1 MKDFFFDLETWSPTP
16 IKDGTHKYAEQA
28 EVMLWSYALEDGE
41 IRVWDRVNGSVH
53 WQDELSGVWTGESV
67 RGMPTDLGQ
76 NLAEPTN
83 LVWGHNAGMF
93 DFVVLAH
100 DMPNA
105 LASIAPARR
114 RDSMIQAFA
123 HSLPGAL
130 DKLGEVLNIAV
141 DKRKTKRG
149 KALVQLFCKP
159 TSSGG
164 RNTKQTHPREWQ
176 EFIEYAGQDIVVMRE
191 AHRLMPMWNYRDKQV
206 DLWHADLRMNYR
218 GFAVDVD
225 LAHAAVA
232 AAESTQAKLAKRTQ
246 DATDDQ
252 VQSANQRDALLAHIL
267 ATYGVTLPDMRADT
281 LERRLL
287 DPDLPDG
294 VRDLILIRLQA
305 SMNSVSKFKTLL
317 KGVSSDGRLRGCQQ
331 FRGAGRTGRWGHR
344 MFQPG
349 NLPRTWIK
357 QVLIELAIQWLKED
371 QIDAIHLAIGD
382 LMPVMSNTIRGAIV
396 APPGK
401 KLVIADLSNI
411 EGRGAAWLAGEE
423 WKLQAFRD
431 FDAGLG
437 PDLYILAYA
446 KSFNVAPESVP
457 EKGPERQIGKV
468 EELMFQYG
476 GGVGAW
482 ITGAATYGID
492 LDKMTA
498 QVLPVLPEWAVLEAR
513 EYLNYLGRAP
523 EAAYQKA
530 LAKIIDG
537 SDGGDIEAFNDAC
550 SAAAGVRIKALSKA
564 RHHLAEDTFVAC
576 DAIKR
581 TWRKAH
587 PMISS
592 YWKELETTV
601 RKAIETPGVTYPC
614 RKVKVRRDGAWLR
627 IALPSGRCLCYPNP
641 GEDGKGLFYT
651 GFNQYTRQWGK
662 VYTYGGKLFENLVQ
676 GAACD
681 QFAEALVLVENAGFD
696 PVLGVHDEWV
706 TEVDVDSPLDAEHLS
721 ELMCS
726 DLGWN
731 AGLPLAAKGF
741 ETRRY
746 KKE

>member
-1 MKDFFFDLETWSPTP
+1 MRDTFMDLETYCPRP
-16 IKDGTHKYAEQA
+16 LKDGVHQYAEDA
-28 EVMLWSYALEDGE
+28 EVMLWSWADGDGQVY
-41 IRVWDRVNGSVH
+41 VWDLVNGSVH
-53 WQDELSGVWTGESV
+53 WQDDLSGLWQSEEV
-67 RGMPTDLGQ
+67 DLGPPPPA
-76 NLAEPTN
+76 LYEILRGPDA
-83 LVWGHNAGMF
+83 LVWFQNGGMF
-93 DFVVLAH
+93 DMVVLQHA
-100 DMPNA
+100 MPQ
-105 LASIAPARR
+105 LYTLVDFSRW
-114 RDSMIQAFA
+114 RDTMVQAFA

-130 DKLGEVLNIAV
+130 DKLGEVLNIDA
-141 DKRKTKRG
+141 DKRKKKRG
-149 KALVQLFCKP
+149 KALVQMFCRP
-159 TSSGG
+159 NSNGE
-164 RNTKQTHPREWQ
+164 RNTKQSHPAEWQ

-191 AHRLMPMWNYRDKQV
+191 AHRLMPMWNYKGKQIE
-206 DLWHADLRMNYR
+206 LWHADLRMNSR
-218 GFAVDVD
+218 GFAVDIE
-225 LAHAAVA
+225 LAQAAVR
-232 AAESTQAKLAKRTQ
+232 AAETTQKRLAKETS
-246 DATDDQ
+246 DATGGE

-267 ATYGVTLPDMRADT
+267 SAHGVDLPDMRADT
-281 LERRLL
+281 LERRLN
-287 DPDLPDG
+287 DPELPDE
-294 VRDLILIRLQA
+294 VKVLILIRLQA

-349 NLPRTWIK
+349 NLPRTWLK
-357 QVLIELAIQWLKED
+357 QYLIELAIEWLKED

-382 LMPVMSNTIRGAIV
+382 LMPVMSNTIRGVIV

-437 PDLYILAYA
+437 SDLYILAYA
-446 KSFNVAPESVP
+446 KSFNVAPETVP

-513 EYLNYLGRAP
+513 DYLAYLYRVEDDAHQKRYK
-523 EAAYQKA
+523 AALKKHGDDVPQEVHGA
-530 LAKIIDG
+530 LLEKWSAAKI
-537 SDGGDIEAFNDAC
+537 
-550 SAAAGVRIKALSKA
+550 KA
-564 RHHLAEDTFVAC
+564 RHNLAEDTFVAC

-581 TWRKAH
+581 TWRRAH

-592 YWKELETTV
+592 YWKELENTV

-641 GEDGKGLFYT
+641 GEDDQGLFYT

-662 VYTYGGKLFENLVQ
+662 VYTYGGKFFEQLTQ
-676 GAACD
+676 GVACD
-681 QFAEALVLVENAGFD
+681 QFAEPMPAIEAAGFD
-696 PVLGVHDEWV
+696 IILGVHDEWAA
-706 TEVDVDSPLDAEHLS
+706 EVDADSPLDDALLS

-741 ETRRY
+741 ETTRY